1 MQSFLAAC
9 VIAVV
14 VALGAAL
21 ILNHYNKPAD
31 EAYAS
36 PTSVRLG

>member
-21 ILNHYNKPAD
+21 VLDHYNKPA
-31 EAYAS
+31 EQGYTS
-36 PTSVRLG
+36 PTSARVS

>member
-14 VALGAAL
+14 VAVGAAL
-21 ILNHYNKPAD
+21 VLNHYNKQA
-31 EAYAS
+31 EQAYTS
-36 PTSVRLG
+36 PTSARVS